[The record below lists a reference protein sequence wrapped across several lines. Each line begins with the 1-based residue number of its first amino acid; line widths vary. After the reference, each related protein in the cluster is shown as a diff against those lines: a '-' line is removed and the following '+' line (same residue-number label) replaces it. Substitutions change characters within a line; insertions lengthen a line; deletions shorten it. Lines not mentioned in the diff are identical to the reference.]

1 VVLVKANHIS
11 STNKQPW
18 MTPEIADALRDHV
31 RAGNGLLALHS
42 GTAGYKETP
51 VLRDLLGG
59 LFVHHPKQCP
69 VTVEPQAGHPLTAGS
84 VPFTEVDEHYFME
97 MTGEPVDC
105 FLQTTS
111 DHGSQPGGWTRSEG
125 AGRVCVLTP
134 GHNVE
139 VWLNPGFQALLR
151 NGLQWCAKLI

>member
-1 VVLVKANHIS
+1 
-11 STNKQPW
+11 
-18 MTPEIADALRDHV
+18 
-31 RAGNGLLALHS
+31 
-42 GTAGYKETP
+42 
-51 VLRDLLGG
+51 
-59 LFVHHPKQCP
+59 
-69 VTVEPQAGHPLTAGS
+69 
-84 VPFTEVDEHYFME
+84 ME

-139 VWLNPGFQALLR
+139 VWLTPGFQALLR

>member
-1 VVLVKANHIS
+1 
-11 STNKQPW
+11 
-18 MTPEIADALRDHV
+18 
-31 RAGNGLLALHS
+31 
-42 GTAGYKETP
+42 
-51 VLRDLLGG
+51 
-59 LFVHHPKQCP
+59 
-69 VTVEPQAGHPLTAGS
+69 
-84 VPFTEVDEHYFME
+84 ME